1 MVIAPAIESPCA
13 GTYQANAQLSVP
25 QKLVVIDRFHDGG
38 ERETI
43 RLTFGEIEQVEYE
56 LVQLDSKA
64 EDGAAELCSVIY
76 LRDKKGL
83 RVSFDDDTRLNLE
96 KRALR
101 MGQAMGKKTV
111 TTRRDLKADPR
122 PLQGD

>member
-1 MVIAPAIESPCA
+1 
-13 GTYQANAQLSVP
+13 
-25 QKLVVIDRFHDGG
+25 
-38 ERETI
+38 
-43 RLTFGEIEQVEYE
+43 
-56 LVQLDSKA
+56 
-64 EDGAAELCSVIY
+64 
-76 LRDKKGL
+76 
-83 RVSFDDDTRLNLE
+83 LNLE